1 MAGVQKGGK
10 KSTKSP
16 IGKNRVKKLAAIKS
30 IKKDDGKVKI
40 HKRRP
45 MEKVKK
51 SNGPKGKVNGPK
63 GKVIVGMKG
72 KGKNSKIVIQ
82 KDDGEEVEDKLTVN
96 VSKPH
101 VVSAGSL
108 KWKPVEIPDTLGD
121 YDGFYGLEE
130 IDGVDVKIV
139 NGQVQ
144 FVVKDEEKVGEVE
157 AFDPTEGIE
166 FEGEDNI
173 EEGAKTDEKINN
185 KNDRKTKQKVEKAKI
200 VKATSDDEEE
210 VEEIPA
216 DEEHDDIEEEN
227 KEAEKENEEDDEE
240 DDLEDAGF
248 DTLKE
253 VLDEDVTLPNWDM
266 KLSKYIVQGLSH
278 LGYTSPTLIQKLAIT
293 PALDGKDIIGKAIT
307 GSGKTLAYGIPIL
320 NNAITKLLVNENVKE
335 NKLLKVPSGLIFAP
349 TRELASQVVKH
360 LKKLIEYSPFNENT
374 IVSLTGGLSIQKQER
389 LLSHNPQIIVA
400 TPGRFLELIEKDNN
414 LATQLAS
421 IDTMVFDEADRLLQ
435 DGHFEEVDK
444 ILEILH
450 NFRPNDVKHKKY
462 QSLVF
467 SATFSKDLFGKL
479 DKKPPS
485 NNNKNNK
492 KGKKNNN
499 NNNKRK
505 IEEVEEMD
513 ATVQEVMDI
522 LSKKLKF
529 RSKPLFIDANP
540 TEIVANKITEAMI
553 PCMPTERDLYLY
565 YFLLMFP
572 GTTLVFTNSKD
583 SVKRLAPLL
592 NALNIPTVSLHSSMI
607 QKQRLR
613 SLERF
618 NENSAKAIKNKT
630 SSVLIAS
637 DVASRGLDIPN
648 IQHVVH
654 YHLPRSADLYVH
666 RSGRTA
672 RAGKE
677 GVSIVMCSPQEASGP
692 LRKLRRVVNKT
703 AKIDDLKTLPIEVDV
718 LGQCKERVQL
728 ASEIADAEVNSQTT
742 NKENSWVSKAAEEL
756 GIDDLSDLEEDDFL
770 KRDRKRKEGK
780 ILDPK
785 DLKFR
790 RKELKM
796 MLTHPIRKSGRRSY
810 IAGGLTNLAELLMR
824 DEQTNKLVIGSS
836 EKDALTVLKSEGKRK
851 KQKK

>member
-1 MAGVQKGGK
+1 MAVVQKGGK
-10 KSTKSP
+10 KSAKAP
-16 IGKNRVKKLAAIKS
+16 IGNNRVKKLAAIKS
-30 IKKDDGKVKI
+30 GKKADGKVKI
-40 HKRRP
+40 NKKRP
-45 MEKVKK
+45 MAKSKK
-51 SNGPKGKVNGPK
+51 PNGPK

-82 KDDGEEVEDKLTVN
+82 KGDGEEVEDKLTVN

-144 FVVKDEEKVGEVE
+144 FVVKDEEKVGEAE
-157 AFDPTEGIE
+157 KFDPTEGIE
-166 FEGEDNI
+166 FEGENDN
-173 EEGAKTDEKINN
+173 EEEETDKKKNN
-185 KNDRKTKQKVEKAKI
+185 KKERKAKQKVEKTK
-200 VKATSDDEEE
+200 VEKETSDDEEE
-210 VEEIPA
+210 VEEISA
-216 DEEHDDIEEEN
+216 DDEQ
-227 KEAEKENEEDDEE
+227 NEEDEKESKIEKDEDEE
-240 DDLEDAGF
+240 EEEADEDDDDLAEGGF

-253 VLDEDVTLPNWDM
+253 VLDEDITLPNWDM
-266 KLSKYIVQGLSH
+266 ELSKYIVQGLSH
-278 LGYTSPTLIQKLAIT
+278 LGFTSPTLIQKLAI
-293 PALDGKDIIGKAIT
+293 PLALDGKDIVGKAIT

-320 NNAITKLLVNENVKE
+320 NNALAKLSATENVKE
-335 NKLLKVPSGLIFAP
+335 NKLLKVPAGLIFAP
-349 TRELASQVVKH
+349 TRELATQVVKH

-374 IVSLTGGLSIQKQER
+374 VVSLTGGLSIQKQER
-389 LLSHNPQIIVA
+389 LLFHNPQIIVA
-400 TPGRFLELIEKDNN
+400 TPGRCLELIEKDNN
-414 LATQLAS
+414 IATQLAS

-444 ILEILH
+444 ILEILQ
-450 NFRPNDVKHKKY
+450 NFRPSEVKHKKY

-467 SATFSKDLFGKL
+467 SATFSKELFGKL

-485 NNNKNNK
+485 NSNNKNKK

-499 NNNKRK
+499 KRK
-505 IEEVEEMD
+505 VEEVEEMD

-522 LSKKLKF
+522 LGKKLKF
-529 RSKPLFIDANP
+529 RSKPSFIDANP
-540 TEIVANKITEAMI
+540 TELVANKITEAMI

-592 NALNIPTVSLHSSMI
+592 NALNVPTVSLHSSMI

-618 NENSAKAIKNKT
+618 NENCTKAIKNKT

-637 DVASRGLDIPN
+637 DVAARGLDIPN

-692 LRKLRRVVNKT
+692 LRKLRRIINKT
-703 AKIDDLKTLPIEVDV
+703 EKIDDLKTLPIEVDI
-718 LGQCKERVQL
+718 LGQCKERIQL
-728 ASEIADAEVNSQTT
+728 ASEIADAEVSSQTT

-780 ILDPK
+780 MLDAK

-824 DEQTNKLVIGSS
+824 DDQTNKLVIGSS
-836 EKDALTVLKSEGKRK
+836 EKDALTTLKSEGKRK
-851 KQKK
+851 RQKK